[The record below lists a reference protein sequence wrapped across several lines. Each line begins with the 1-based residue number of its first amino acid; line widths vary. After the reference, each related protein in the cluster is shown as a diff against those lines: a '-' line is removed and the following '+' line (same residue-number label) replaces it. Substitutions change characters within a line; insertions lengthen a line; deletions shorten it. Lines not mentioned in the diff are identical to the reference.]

1 MLNRDAIWDLLI
13 QGGVAHL
20 DADLRDI
27 QLRAIE
33 LGRGASHTVIRLGR
47 PSGVVPIRIRG
58 GASGVTVR
66 RPKGVAARLRI
77 GSGTSDVTF
86 DEQEFGAVGGGLR
99 LSTTDA
105 GGSEDLYDIEISG
118 GASRVRVTSYE
129 MRRKD
134 SYA

>member
-1 MLNRDAIWDLLI
+1 
-13 QGGVAHL
+13 
-20 DADLRDI
+20 
-27 QLRAIE
+27 
-33 LGRGASHTVIRLGR
+33 
-47 PSGVVPIRIRG
+47 
-58 GASGVTVR
+58 
-66 RPKGVAARLRI
+66 
-77 GSGTSDVTF
+77 VTF